1 MALDAT
7 VKGSNSNSFA
17 TVAQA
22 DAYFADRLGAGAWNS
37 INDEIINISSATI
50 NGVYSSLDDKTEV
63 TVAGI
68 VAPSPSLALGDS
80 MQIVTDV
87 AGANGTHSIIKV
99 VSDTSFKFSVSG
111 NQSAVSSITYLDRSG
126 GEKAKS
132 LIMATRYLD
141 QLKYLGQRTL
151 TTQKLSFPR
160 MFLPDPDAGS
170 VYLAQALRLRTDY
183 LDQNLIPD
191 RVLFSTYELAFKLLS
206 DPELS
211 SDPSVR
217 QFRKVSIDGVLS
229 VDFNENALPRALDRN
244 IMNFIS
250 PLLKSGG
257 DMAVLLRR

>member
-7 VKGSNSNSFA
+7 IKGSSANSFA

-22 DAYFADRLGAGAWNS
+22 DAYFADRLGSGAWNS

-50 NGVYSSLDDKTEV
+50 SGVYSSLDDKTEV

-68 VAPSPSLALGDS
+68 VAPSPSLALGNS

-87 AGANGTHSIIKV
+87 AGANGTHSITKV

-111 NQSAVSSITYLDRSG
+111 NQSSVSSITYLDRSG

-141 QLKYLGQRTL
+141 QLKYLGERTL
-151 TTQKLSFPR
+151 TTQSLSFPR

-183 LDQNLIPD
+183 LDQNEIPE
-191 RVLFSTYELAFKLLS
+191 RILFSTYELALKLLGDS
-206 DPELS
+206 ELA

-244 IMNFIS
+244 IMNFLG

-257 DMAVLLRR
+257 DLAVLLRR